1 MVAPHAEVSLQ
12 PQAQGQGAQGSEPRA
27 AAQAAGGDGAQSRVR
42 RWRVGARVDDG
53 LLRIV
58 SPLRDELVTQFDQY
72 ENEMVHLFQDHT
84 ERLHR
89 VLGKAR
95 RRQYQSL
102 LGAAEARRMRDKEA
116 EASNAARHIGELE
129 ERVARLRA
137 EAAARQAKALADQFT
152 ARRPPTTRRHSASP
166 RRPPSLRPPPPSA
179 PPLAV
184 L

>member
-72 ENEMVHLFQDHT
+72 ENEMVHLFQDHLCLLVVDG
-84 ERLHR
+84 EAPSR
-89 VLGKAR
+89 AR
-95 RRQYQSL
+95 Q
-102 LGAAEARRMRDKEA
+102 G
-116 EASNAARHIGELE
+116 
-129 ERVARLRA
+129 
-137 EAAARQAKALADQFT
+137 EAAAIPVA
-152 ARRPPTTRRHSASP
+152 ARRGGGAQDEG
-166 RRPPSLRPPPPSA
+166 
-179 PPLAV
+179 
-184 L
+184 